1 MLCSRCEAFE
11 ICTILLYRIRV
22 FQDFGR
28 VDCEYHVS
36 MPETDQ
42 VKIWTFDSYA
52 SDPRKVGSWTLH
64 LSRVVAVLPGLW
76 REASMRKR
84 DRPW

>member
-1 MLCSRCEAFE
+1 
-11 ICTILLYRIRV
+11 
-22 FQDFGR
+22 
-28 VDCEYHVS
+28 
-36 MPETDQ
+36 MPENDQ

-64 LSRVVAVLPGLW
+64 LSRAVAVLPGLW